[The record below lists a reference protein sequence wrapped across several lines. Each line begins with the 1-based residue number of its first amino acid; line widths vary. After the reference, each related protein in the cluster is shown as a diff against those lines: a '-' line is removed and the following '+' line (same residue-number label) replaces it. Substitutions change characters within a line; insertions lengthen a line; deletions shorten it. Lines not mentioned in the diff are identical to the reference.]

1 MVDLRLNLVFNVKR
15 NHRASSRLCI
25 SDKEIRC
32 KTSGKIYIKT
42 KYEIFVQ
49 LNTNGKG
56 MLNILSYVPMYTK
69 CTPVK
74 LLAQSNIFTST
85 WFSSAQNSFVTKFL
99 RED

>member
-1 MVDLRLNLVFNVKR
+1 MVDLRLNLVINVKR

-42 KYEIFVQ
+42 KYETFVQ

-56 MLNILSYVPMYTK
+56 MVKVLSYVPMYLCEITGAK
-69 CTPVK
+69 
-74 LLAQSNIFTST
+74 
-85 WFSSAQNSFVTKFL
+85 
-99 RED
+99 